1 MPFKTALFFPSFSVF
16 AVMKKQKN
24 LGGGILQAVCGLK
37 AKSERKRIF
46 FKNVTALLCTW
57 SRCVRS
63 ERKMCC
69 ILVCFKGHYWS
80 IIHWSLLSYPL
91 FFCIPSF
98 LSILQASF
106 IKVLRSKG
114 AAAAWGRLGSWRF
127 DLWPSCY
134 STMPSISTQFTTA
147 IWAKADQN
155 RGDQW
160 ESMPGIQQQ
169 GFIFAQRGGVRLM
182 WAFTVP

>member
-1 MPFKTALFFPSFSVF
+1 MLKSIFSVF
-16 AVMKKQKN
+16 AVMKKQKT
-24 LGGGILQAVCGLK
+24 LGVESCRLCVGWRPNQREKDL
-37 AKSERKRIF
+37 

-57 SRCVRS
+57 SWCVRS
-63 ERKMCC
+63 MRKMCC
-69 ILVCFKGHYWS
+69 ILVHLKGHYWS
-80 IIHWSLLSYPL
+80 ILHWSLLSSPL

-98 LSILQASF
+98 LSILQAPF

-127 DLWPSCY
+127 DLWPLCY

-155 RGDQW
+155 RPDQW
-160 ESMPGIQQQ
+160 QSMPGIQQQ
-169 GFIFAQRGGVRLM
+169 GFILAQRGGVRLM
-182 WAFTVP
+182 WAFKVP

>member
-46 FKNVTALLCTW
+46 FKNVTVLLCTW

-69 ILVCFKGHYWS
+69 ILVCLKGA
-80 IIHWSLLSYPL
+80 LLIYYPL
-91 FFCIPSF
+91 VSSFLPSF
-98 LSILQASF
+98 LLYSFFSLHPPSLFHQGPQVKGSSSCLRPFRILTVWSLTFMLQRHAVHFYSIYHSDMSEGRPEQG
-106 IKVLRSKG
+106 RSMREHARNS
-114 AAAAWGRLGSWRF
+114 AAGLH
-127 DLWPSCY
+127 LC
-134 STMPSISTQFTTA
+134 TTR
-147 IWAKADQN
+147 
-155 RGDQW
+155 RG
-160 ESMPGIQQQ
+160 
-169 GFIFAQRGGVRLM
+169 
-182 WAFTVP
+182 